1 MQRLRIGVAAL
12 AIVLWVGA
20 ALAQDRAKGERRP
33 THTGTVVSVSGNKL
47 VMRDRGKE
55 GKEHT
60 HTLAANAKVSCDG
73 KECKLEDLK
82 PGQGVRVTHQKDDP
96 CVATRVEALDKEKNF
111 ERRAAS
117 KEGSKSRDKNNP
129 K

>member
-1 MQRLRIGVAAL
+1 MAMQRLRIGVAAL
-12 AIVLWVGA
+12 ALVLWVGA
-20 ALAQDRAKGERRP
+20 ALAQDRAKGEKRT

-47 VMRDRGKE
+47 VMRERGKE

-60 HTLAANAKVSCDG
+60 HTLAANAKVTCDG

-82 PGQGVRVTHQKDDP
+82 PGQRIRVSTPKDDP
-96 CVATRVEALDKEKNF
+96 SVANRVEALDKDKSF
-111 ERRAAS
+111 RAAN
-117 KEGSKSRDKNNP
+117 KEGGKSRDKDNP